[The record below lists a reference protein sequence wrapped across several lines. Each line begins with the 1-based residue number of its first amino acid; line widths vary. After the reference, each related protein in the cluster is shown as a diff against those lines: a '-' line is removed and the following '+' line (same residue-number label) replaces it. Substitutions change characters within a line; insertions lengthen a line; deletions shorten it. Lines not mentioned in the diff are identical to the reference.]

1 MVWGAGGAG
10 ETTWASSS
18 LCRIQPQMFVAS
30 PGPGFGNRQRGT
42 QKGET
47 CWSPAAGHSPPAAQ
61 AAPLSLAYPVLATWS
76 VRVELCSILSGSSLC
91 VFLLPKVSW
100 MSDREF
106 LLPQGGLGA
115 GPHVFS
121 ASGPREGLWGA

>member
-1 MVWGAGGAG
+1 MGQVGVGRWRSWGDYLGFQLIVEDPA
-10 ETTWASSS
+10 TDVCS
-18 LCRIQPQMFVAS
+18 I
-30 PGPGFGNRQRGT
+30 PGPGFGDRQRGA

-47 CWSPAAGHSPPAAQ
+47 CWPPAAGRSPPSAQ
-61 AAPLSLAYPVLATWS
+61 VAPLSLGTTWS

-91 VFLLPKVSW
+91 VFLLPKLSW